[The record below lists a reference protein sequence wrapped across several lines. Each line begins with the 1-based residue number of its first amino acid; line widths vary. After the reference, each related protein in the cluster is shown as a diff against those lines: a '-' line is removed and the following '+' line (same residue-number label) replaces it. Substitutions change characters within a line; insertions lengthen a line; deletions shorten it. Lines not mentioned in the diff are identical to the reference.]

1 MADGS
6 HQSDD
11 GLLEGAPRLN
21 PRGALQKW
29 LLAVCVCYITAM
41 KEIKLRIPE
50 DDLAML
56 EIEAK
61 AEKTSRAELI
71 RSRLRTSSKSSSLT
85 LDDFQ
90 RLITKVVRTS
100 GVALPRPQVETL
112 VATVVAELNR

>member
-1 MADGS
+1 
-6 HQSDD
+6 
-11 GLLEGAPRLN
+11 
-21 PRGALQKW
+21 
-29 LLAVCVCYITAM
+29 VCVCYTTAM

>member
-1 MADGS
+1 
-6 HQSDD
+6 
-11 GLLEGAPRLN
+11 
-21 PRGALQKW
+21 
-29 LLAVCVCYITAM
+29 M

-61 AEKTSRAELI
+61 AGKTTRAELI

-85 LDDFQ
+85 LEDFQ
-90 RLITKVVRTS
+90 RRIAKVVRTS
-100 GVALPRPQVETL
+100 GVAIPRPQVETL